1 MNALLLPNNLSYLK
15 EYIKY
20 FKILHR
26 MKTMLTDTKH
36 THKILSQLKSMA
48 KLSQILVDKGFLP
61 YLLCITRANWSYL
74 LISLE
79 ETSNFFNWNAHRLSL
94 ENQELHS
101 TRKLSY
107 SNLTLLRCYQKIMNS
122 SQPSQSLLSSCYN
135 QKDQHGRRARQEMQ

>member
-36 THKILSQLKSMA
+36 MHKILSQLKSTA
-48 KLSQILVDKGFLP
+48 KLSQTLVDKGFLS
-61 YLLCITRANWSYL
+61 YLLCITRVNWSHL
-74 LISLE
+74 LIPLQ

-107 SNLTLLRCYQKIMNS
+107 SNLTLQRCYQKIMNS

-135 QKDQHGRRARQEMQ
+135 QKDQHGRRARQEI